1 MEKMYPMLFTTWK
14 TYSKEQFLKDL
25 IAGIVVAIIA
35 LPLSIALA
43 LASGV
48 GPEQGIYTAIVAG
61 FIISFLGGS
70 QVQIA
75 GPTAAFATIVA
86 GIVARNGMDGLAAA
100 TILAGIILIIMG
112 LCRFGGLIKYIPFTI
127 TTGFTSGIAVTIVI
141 GQLKDFF
148 GVTYPEGMPTIETM
162 EKLKAFLAGI
172 HTFNTD
178 SLIVGL
184 VCLAILIIAPRF
196 TEKIPGSLLAVIGGI
211 LMVQLLPLQVNTIG
225 DLYTISNKLP
235 SFHMPQLSFEM
246 IQTALPDAFT
256 IAILAAIESLLSCV
270 VADGMI
276 NGKHRSNMEL
286 AAQGAGNIASALFGG
301 IPATGAIARTAANV
315 KNGGRTPVAG
325 MIHAVV
331 LVLILIIL
339 MPYAAMIPM
348 PAIAAI
354 LFMVAYNMCQWRT
367 FTELVKTAPKSDIA
381 VLILTF
387 LLTIV
392 FDLVIAIEIG
402 LLVAVLLFM
411 KRMSDVT
418 EVHSWKYAEDEEEA
432 EREKLRK
439 LSPHINVYEI
449 SGPLFFGAADV
460 IGRIAVKDHAKC
472 LILRMRSVPALDSTA
487 LNAMT
492 DLYKNCEKR
501 GITLILSHVNQQPMK
516 VMEKA
521 GFAQKVGQ
529 ENFCENIDR
538 AIKRASDYSARRIL
552 S

>member
-516 VMEKA
+516 VMEARKTSVKILT
-521 GFAQKVGQ
+521 GRTNGLRSL
-529 ENFCENIDR
+529 C
-538 AIKRASDYSARRIL
+538 IKR
-552 S
+552 

>member
-148 GVTYPEGMPTIETM
+148 GVTYPERMPTIETM

-367 FTELVKTAPKSDIA
+367 FAELVKTAPKSDIA

-538 AIKRASDYSARRIL
+538 AIKRAEEL
-552 S
+552 VH